1 MRESLTWNRPK
12 QTEEESLEEKEKIY
26 EMTRGGEADRNGD
39 RIWKDKG
46 SLEGCHRRIRSTVDA
61 IKFRGEISERR
72 ESIELGKERKEE
84 ITKG

>member
-39 RIWKDKG
+39 RI
-46 SLEGCHRRIRSTVDA
+46 
-61 IKFRGEISERR
+61 
-72 ESIELGKERKEE
+72 
-84 ITKG
+84 